1 MRKAKPL
8 DSQQKDRLKIL
19 LNETKK
25 KEDYQ
30 RVLCVWLRD
39 EFSLTSAE
47 VAKAIGITE
56 TSVKRINARYIKRGE
71 EALIGKPRGGRH
83 RENLTLKEEDDLL
96 ASFEETAYA
105 GGMLVVTEIKQAYER
120 SIGRKVPKSTVY
132 RMLERHGWRK
142 IAPRRKHPE
151 QNEEEQNEFKKNYR
165 K

>member
-1 MRKAKPL
+1 M
-8 DSQQKDRLKIL
+8 
-19 LNETKK
+19 
-25 KEDYQ
+25 
-30 RVLCVWLRD
+30 
-39 EFSLTSAE
+39 
-47 VAKAIGITE
+47 
-56 TSVKRINARYIKRGE
+56 
-71 EALIGKPRGGRH
+71 
-83 RENLTLKEEDDLL
+83 KEEDDLL